1 MRETGQRP
9 ENLPALLV
17 ARGKI
22 QSWTGEWWMTKPL
35 GSTIVLCI
43 FGLLFMVAF
52 GWLAWDI
59 ADDPP
64 NNCTYL
70 IDATVA
76 SYTPAHLYTEM
87 GPYGAVEV
95 TTPEVLVVRLKDGS
109 LHKTYISAVAEDK
122 CVAGGPVTAATRI
135 GKIWHR
141 VISVDFGICRA
152 PQQNP

>member
-1 MRETGQRP
+1 
-9 ENLPALLV
+9 
-17 ARGKI
+17 
-22 QSWTGEWWMTKPL
+22 MTKPL